1 MAFAKAQLHCLLP
14 RDSFWTLLLQNLTN
28 HLRIDFYRSVSRLK
42 MRRLLFA
49 AEPYMPFTFPSGHFQ
64 CVPGR
69 GWTCV
74 LIFLVW
80 SGKNSVV
87 WQKRYGAK
95 GGRRAKFT
103 WYQTPSVIK
112 ERALLRVC
120 ESYKAIFSRFFSL
133 RLSVCALFL
142 PQSPHSVCVGV
153 LFWGRRGGLSC
164 FEVCQFAQEHS
175 SLLFWHLDACSHF
188 FPRKHLPWVGCL
200 VFCLQWSIIIRCVS
214 SVASVNLACSV
225 CRATAPVPVSSA
237 ISEWSGRLAT
247 IARWRHN
254 RVAQLQPFDSVMNT
268 YWKYTKPPR
277 SAPLLPGTRKLTGP
291 FWEQDRWP
299 ARPDPAGLCGH

>member
-1 MAFAKAQLHCLLP
+1 MCACL
-14 RDSFWTLLLQNLTN
+14 
-28 HLRIDFYRSVSRLK
+28 SR
-42 MRRLLFA
+42 
-49 AEPYMPFTFPSGHFQ
+49 
-64 CVPGR
+64 
-69 GWTCV
+69 
-74 LIFLVW
+74 
-80 SGKNSVV
+80 
-87 WQKRYGAK
+87 
-95 GGRRAKFT
+95 
-103 WYQTPSVIK
+103 
-112 ERALLRVC
+112 
-120 ESYKAIFSRFFSL
+120 
-133 RLSVCALFL
+133 FL

-214 SVASVNLACSV
+214 SVASVNLVCSV

-237 ISEWSGRLAT
+237 ISEWSGCLAT

-277 SAPLLPGTRKLTGP
+277 SALLLHGTRELSGP
-291 FWEQDRWP
+291 FWERDCWP
-299 ARPDPAGLCGH
+299 ARPDPTGPCGRQPNTGALMERGATANPRGRSRAKSGPCDAMLCGDNRDECLWHVSLCLKVSACVHTSHKS